1 MKSRPILLVVALALG
16 GGLLI
21 YQLSSSNQPGGDP
34 ARTPA
39 PGANAP
45 AGSAGAA
52 VLRNDAAGT
61 AATRVE
67 GQGAPQAEPAPAAK
81 AAAGP
86 GPGGTG
92 GTGALSPELELPV
105 AEGSLPTARPKFQPS
120 AEERDLEA
128 KYANGTS
135 EELMAAYQSLHDF
148 YQMHFDGRITDKSQL
163 LDPAALEALQREMA
177 WLKERAINGK
187 PDSDG

>member
-1 MKSRPILLVVALALG
+1 MKSGPILLVVALALG

-34 ARTPA
+34 ARNPA

-52 VLRNDAAGT
+52 VLRNDAGGT

-81 AAAGP
+81 AVAGP
-86 GPGGTG
+86 GPGGI
-92 GTGALSPELELPV
+92 GALSPELELPV
-105 AEGSLPTARPKFQPS
+105 AEGSLHTARPKFQPS
-120 AEERDLEA
+120 ADERDLEA

-135 EELMAAYQSLHDF
+135 EELMAAYQSLNDF
-148 YQMHFDGRITDKSQL
+148 YQMHFDGRITDKNQL
-163 LDPAALEALQREMA
+163 LDPAALQALQREMG

>member
-1 MKSRPILLVVALALG
+1 MKSGPILLVVALALG

-34 ARTPA
+34 TRTLA
-39 PGANAP
+39 QGASAP
-45 AGSAGAA
+45 AGNAGAP

-67 GQGAPQAEPAPAAK
+67 GQGSPQAEPVPVLK
-81 AAAGP
+81 AAAGS
-86 GPGGTG
+86 GPA
-92 GTGALSPELELPV
+92 GTGAVSPELELPV

-135 EELMAAYQSLHDF
+135 EELMAAYQSLNDF

-163 LDPAALEALQREMA
+163 LAPAALQALQREIG